1 MLRRAIIV
9 LATAAGLA
17 LSAAITLAALPA
29 WAGGGC
35 GSAATQGSG
44 GTIRIANACFT
55 PSVLHVEPGTKVTW
69 VNEDP
74 FVHNIGGNLWGH
86 FGDLRPG
93 QTFAAAFPE
102 PGIYP
107 FACSYHPGMTGAI
120 VVGDGTG
127 VGSGQTVSVQPYGAT
142 RAPSAQTSTRADAS
156 VAPTGASGSAGW
168 GIGLALGGLAGVG
181 LGAAAMGVL
190 ARRRRPE

>member
-55 PSVLHVEPGTKVTW
+55 PSILHVEPGTKVTW
-69 VNEDP
+69 VNHDDVP
-74 FVHNIGGNLWGH
+74 HTVTANDKQFRSKALDTDDQFSQVFTTPGVYSYFCAVHPH
-86 FGDLRPG
+86 
-93 QTFAAAFPE
+93 
-102 PGIYP
+102 
-107 FACSYHPGMTGAI
+107 MTGRII
-120 VVGDGTG
+120 VK
-127 VGSGQTVSVQPYGAT
+127 
-142 RAPSAQTSTRADAS
+142 
-156 VAPTGASGSAGW
+156 
-168 GIGLALGGLAGVG
+168 
-181 LGAAAMGVL
+181 
-190 ARRRRPE
+190 